1 MALQWPETSVIV
13 AGGVGG
19 PTVYFGVTPFRNA
32 CTLGATNPTAG
43 MLELYRQVFARGFT
57 RGWTGGIYPSMFACP
72 TFISLGPAYHAFKSM
87 VGVPGAV
94 VLASAMES
102 CILFGAETCNAQM
115 AKNEKVPG
123 TFKTIHPSYKPFGP
137 GLGIHVTRNILA
149 TAGLR
154 IFCTPCSWLLEK
166 ATGTSNNLT
175 TLGGDFSG
183 NVISACMTA
192 PVHQLYGFTVTTPEL
207 REMSGAEKRSAM
219 VKFLKDQYLVTESGR
234 TRLSANVSR
243 DLAMRAA
250 YVATL
255 YTLYSTLERT
265 LIRVWPK

>member
-1 MALQWPETSVIV
+1 
-13 AGGVGG
+13 
-19 PTVYFGVTPFRNA
+19 VYFTVTPFRNA
-32 CTLGATNPTAG
+32 CTLGATSPTTGAT
-43 MLELYRQVFARGFT
+43 ELYRQVFSKGFT
-57 RGWTGGIYPSMFACP
+57 RGWTGGIYPSAFACP
-72 TFISLGPAYHAFKSM
+72 SFICLGPTYHAFKSA

-94 VLASAMES
+94 VLASGLES
-102 CILFGAETCNAQM
+102 MILYGAETCNAQM
-115 AKNEKVPG
+115 AKNEKAPG
-123 TFKTIHPSYKPFGP
+123 TFKSVHPSYKPFGP

-154 IFCTPCSWLLEK
+154 IFCTPCTWVLEK
-166 ATGTSNNLT
+166 ATGTSSHFT

-207 REMSGAEKRSAM
+207 KDMSGTEKKNRM
-219 VKFLKDQYLVTESGR
+219 IQFLKDQYLVTENGR
-234 TRLSANVSR
+234 TRLSATVPR
-243 DLAMRAA
+243 DLFMRSA

-265 LIRVWPK
+265 LIRMWPK